1 VFFANRELI
10 DDRGAVCIVM
20 EAWPCESLAHLII
33 LDREKTDLL
42 VFDVLLTIKEF
53 MEAGWQTDRL
63 GQSLYINLD
72 NLDVFVHPITL
83 SRATP
88 IGGKVEPE

>member
-1 VFFANRELI
+1 
-10 DDRGAVCIVM
+10 
-20 EAWPCESLAHLII
+20 
-33 LDREKTDLL
+33 
-42 VFDVLLTIKEF
+42 